1 MESKC
6 EGAQGG
12 GARLALERMS
22 ANACIAGVCAASQQ
36 ICGLSKKSV
45 RTFLTAC
52 SILWELYQGPFPY
65 VFPILS
71 KCKFH
76 GNCVFGI
83 LRSLEFLLLYCHE
96 YFVRNNSF
104 TRVRIEIPL
113 HEAIVFN
120 LNCASADC
128 LLEQYP
134 PSIFFVREQFVDCFP
149 IPFGPASGGGDTLLF
164 NPAAVFPR
172 LSPTRYRSN
181 IQCTTLA
188 SSGFTVSSLS
198 GFA

>member
-1 MESKC
+1 MIKLCTNPKSYSVYSLSKNYRIEKTRYPKC

-12 GARLALERMS
+12 GARLALDLMS
-22 ANACIAGVCAASQQ
+22 VNACIAGVCAVLQQ
-36 ICGLSKKSV
+36 IFRLSKKSV
-45 RTFLTAC
+45 RTFLIAC

-113 HEAIVFN
+113 HETNVIKLTNKFQKK
-120 LNCASADC
+120 
-128 LLEQYP
+128 EK
-134 PSIFFVREQFVDCFP
+134 
-149 IPFGPASGGGDTLLF
+149 
-164 NPAAVFPR
+164 
-172 LSPTRYRSN
+172 SP
-181 IQCTTLA
+181 
-188 SSGFTVSSLS
+188 
-198 GFA
+198 